1 MPALSFRPVALVV
14 AIALVACGRG
24 DRAEAPHRAATTAPQ
39 RIISLGPSGT
49 EILASLGVVDRMV
62 GRSQWDLWPDTVKSI
77 PAIGDAIRPS
87 VERIVALRP
96 DLVVLYAAAD
106 NVTATETLR
115 AAGVDVVS
123 LRFDTIDEY
132 FRALDSLGT
141 RVGARERADSITQ
154 SLRRQLDEV
163 RQRASGTTRPR
174 VFIPVWEQPLMTV
187 GAGSFMTELVAIA
200 GGENIYGD
208 QPRPSLTV
216 SFEDV
221 VRRDP
226 DVVLTGPKSA
236 ARLRESREWQGLRA
250 VREGRVLAFDTTL
263 VSQPSSRLGEAAR
276 SLADLFAR
284 IRK

>member
-1 MPALSFRPVALVV
+1 MPVLSFRPLALVL
-14 AIALVACGRG
+14 ALAACGRG
-24 DRAEAPHRAATTAPQ
+24 ERAEAPPGATATAPQ

-49 EILASLGVVDRMV
+49 EILASLGVIDRMV
-62 GRSQWDLWPDTVKSI
+62 GRSKWDLWPDTVQSI

-106 NVTATETLR
+106 NVAATEALR

-141 RVGARERADSITQ
+141 RVGARARADSITQ
-154 SLRRQLDEV
+154 SLRRQLDDV
-163 RQRASGTTRPR
+163 RLKAAGTSRVR

-208 QPRPSLTV
+208 QPKPSLTIA
-216 SFEDV
+216 FEDV
-221 VRRDP
+221 VKRDP
-226 DVVLTGPKSA
+226 DAVLTGPRSA
-236 ARLRESREWQGLRA
+236 ERLRASREWQGLRA

-276 SLADLFAR
+276 SLADLFASA
-284 IRK
+284 RK

>member
-1 MPALSFRPVALVV
+1 MSALSFRPL
-14 AIALVACGRG
+14 AIALALAACGRG
-24 DRAEAPHRAATTAPQ
+24 ERAEAPKRATTTAPQ

-49 EILASLGVVDRMV
+49 EIVASLGAIDRMV
-62 GRSQWDLWPDTVKSI
+62 GRSNWDLWPDTVRAI

-106 NVTATETLR
+106 NVAATTALR
-115 AAGVDVVS
+115 AAGIDVVS

-132 FRALDSLGT
+132 FHALDSLGT
-141 RVGARERADSITQ
+141 RVGARARADSIAQ
-154 SLRRQLDEV
+154 ALRRQLDTV
-163 RQRASGTTRPR
+163 REGARTATRVR

-187 GAGSFMTELVAIA
+187 GAGSFLTELVTIA
-200 GGENIYGD
+200 GGENIYAD
-208 QPRPSLTV
+208 QQTPSLTV

-226 DVVLTGPKSA
+226 DVVLTGPISA
-236 ARLRESREWQGLRA
+236 ARLRASRQWQGLRA

-263 VSQPSSRLGEAAR
+263 VSQPSSRLGEGAK
-276 SLADLFAR
+276 SLADLFAG
-284 IRK
+284 IRR